1 MLTVYESFEEFEIAR
16 CIHCFTVGKYLLVVD
31 ALCLS
36 LLKSFHRTHLFMATP
51 FSCRIPFQLVVK
63 VEPCLVYSGLMLQG
77 GYFVIQVSQIARGIY
92 HTNFQLAWS
101 SRDSFFAQFCIFT
114 IWVILSHVTRKI
126 LILADKLLKFQA
138 LLSLKASIVVVHS
151 SPLSPYICPPTRW
164 SSTQQNL
171 RS

>member
-1 MLTVYESFEEFEIAR
+1 
-16 CIHCFTVGKYLLVVD
+16 
-31 ALCLS
+31 
-36 LLKSFHRTHLFMATP
+36 MATP

-114 IWVILSHVTRKI
+114 IWVTLSHVTRKI
-126 LILADKLLKFQA
+126 LILADKFLKFQA

-151 SPLSPYICPPTRW
+151 SPLSPYIRPPTRW